1 MAVILYI
8 GDCSVAIDYIV
19 YYHAVHASGNWW
31 RAWVHIKIILNE
43 LGLNWQKVLIYIKR
57 VKELRKVPI
66 NIKIVLK
73 ID

>member
-1 MAVILYI
+1 
-8 GDCSVAIDYIV
+8 V
-19 YYHAVHASGNWW
+19 Y
-31 RAWVHIKIILNE
+31 IKIVLNK
-43 LGLNWQKVLIYIKR
+43 LRLDWRKVLIYIKR